1 LSSSNSNGNPAAE
14 QHDLYCS
21 IFVSSYDIDGDPITY
36 NFTWSGPNGQS
47 ITHSNQ
53 VGPVDTLPANTPT
66 TEGLWVC
73 SAEATDGIGVSPSS
87 SGTIFVESG
96 CPAEGTGADSTCPST
111 DCLSILE
118 DGHANFGDDG
128 VYWIDPD
135 GTGAYQ
141 AYCDMTTDN
150 GGWTMCYTE
159 NADMVHLQTDTT
171 YTGGYGQAGYRTDC
185 REIAFTDV
193 LYINHDNGQ
202 KAWFYA
208 QSNTPMTIDN
218 IGYNGNGANAGTLFT
233 PNGVAA
239 NTGNYQLMA
248 CDQSWMW
255 VGLMM
260 SGYTGCYKQCG
271 NWCGDTSTR
280 YFRTDGD
287 DGGTYNGVAFNQ
299 NGHTTVSYKTM
310 SVGIR

>member
-1 LSSSNSNGNPAAE
+1 
-14 QHDLYCS
+14 
-21 IFVSSYDIDGDPITY
+21 
-36 NFTWSGPNGQS
+36 
-47 ITHSNQ
+47 
-53 VGPVDTLPANTPT
+53 
-66 TEGLWVC
+66 
-73 SAEATDGIGVSPSS
+73 
-87 SGTIFVESG
+87 
-96 CPAEGTGADSTCPST
+96 
-111 DCLSILE
+111 
-118 DGHANFGDDG
+118 
-128 VYWIDPD
+128 
-135 GTGAYQ
+135 
-141 AYCDMTTDN
+141 
-150 GGWTMCYTE
+150 
-159 NADMVHLQTDTT
+159 
-171 YTGGYGQAGYRTDC
+171 
-185 REIAFTDV
+185 